1 MSLRRVRGLVLRLV
15 RRRGLAVLVGVALV
29 APSAWIEFAGGGGS
43 WWMDGLALVVGATG
57 LAVLWTGLTGLAPD
71 WVDDANGEETEEPA
85 ANRERGGVGNGPP

>member
-29 APSAWIEFAGGGGS
+29 APSAWIEFAVGGGT

-71 WVDDANGEETEEPA
+71 WVDATDGEGTEEPA
-85 ANRERGGVGNGPP
+85 ANRERGEE